1 MAKKNTVRQREVQ
14 VDSTAT
20 PVEDWCYQITVAEFP
35 TYRQVVHFP
44 GFAQAQ
50 TAEKFKAQ
58 FAEDHRRRVRREKVR
73 RYERYCAY
81 VKKRKRAKYWNM
93 GSAIILVWLAFK
105 FLQYYGH
112 G

>member
-14 VDSTAT
+14 DDSTAT
-20 PVEDWCYQITVAEFP
+20 TVEDWCYQITVAESP
-35 TYRQVVHFP
+35 TYRQVVDFP
-44 GFAQAQ
+44 RFENKQ
-50 TAEKFKAQ
+50 TAEEFKAQ
-58 FAEDHRRRVRREKVR
+58 FAEEHRIWVEQETAR
-73 RYERYCAY
+73 RYGRYCAY
-81 VKKRKRAKYWNM
+81 VKKRKRAKYWSM